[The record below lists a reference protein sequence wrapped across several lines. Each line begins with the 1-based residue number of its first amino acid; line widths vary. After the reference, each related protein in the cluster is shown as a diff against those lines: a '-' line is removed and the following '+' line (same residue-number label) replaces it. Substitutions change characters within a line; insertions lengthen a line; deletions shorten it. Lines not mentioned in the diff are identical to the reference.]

1 MKKLYNKGLLF
12 FFLLC
17 FLTFDSLTNFVNKI
31 KSDPEIDQSLSIK
44 YQNLLKDFQDL
55 ATQKEI
61 TLLDSKTSYAQVI
74 IQDPLEFFEEVTISK
89 GKEENITPFS
99 AVLTNDGLIGI
110 INKVNNH
117 TSKVRLL
124 TNTQTHLSVKVG
136 DSYGILTT
144 NDRKENW
151 VKNLT
156 KETKLEVGNEIY
168 TSGLTEVPGGI
179 LIGVVEQIDEDDLGL
194 TIAVKIKRNASIDN
208 LNYVTI
214 LTKEQTE

>member
-1 MKKLYNKGLLF
+1 M
-12 FFLLC
+12 
-17 FLTFDSLTNFVNKI
+17 
-31 KSDPEIDQSLSIK
+31 
-44 YQNLLKDFQDL
+44 
-55 ATQKEI
+55 
-61 TLLDSKTSYAQVI
+61 
-74 IQDPLEFFEEVTISK
+74 
-89 GKEENITPFS
+89 
-99 AVLTNDGLIGI
+99 
-110 INKVNNH
+110 
-117 TSKVRLL
+117 L